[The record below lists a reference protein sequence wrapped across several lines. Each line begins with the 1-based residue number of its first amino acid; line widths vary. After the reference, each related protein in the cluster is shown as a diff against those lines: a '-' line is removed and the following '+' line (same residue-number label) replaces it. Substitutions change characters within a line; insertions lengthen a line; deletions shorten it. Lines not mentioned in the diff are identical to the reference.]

1 MAPPSAAASSG
12 VVAGRPGPGEL
23 IPLYTILELPLILHV
38 YLLLNTA
45 GAAPVSTV
53 AGDSDS
59 QRDKIGEIYGD
70 DSQLSANYIDDS
82 DLAVPVSPDDPS
94 SYGTY

>member
-1 MAPPSAAASSG
+1 M
-12 VVAGRPGPGEL
+12 
-23 IPLYTILELPLILHV
+23 
-38 YLLLNTA
+38 
-45 GAAPVSTV
+45 STV